1 MSTFSINSVT
11 LSYHIY
17 GEGNPILLLHGGC
30 VDFNYNYL
38 QTGWVETLTKQGYQ
52 VIGLDFRG
60 HGKSDSSADPGF
72 YGLDNLSND
81 AINLIHHLNLKSVAI
96 MGYSM
101 GTVIALNLLHKHP
114 EFFSKAI
121 LIGTGDVLIG
131 QPPIEKIIQGLGNV
145 FEFETFPDHLPKH
158 VSAYW
163 TFFKELGLDKESMK
177 AFSKASYPSLT
188 VEEVSEIRVPTLIIS
203 GEKDLVLGQGKLVA
217 NELVNGEYIEI
228 KNADHF
234 TLAVEP
240 NTHQRAIE
248 YLKRT

>member
-1 MSTFSINSVT
+1 MSTFSSNSIS

-17 GEGNPILLLHGGC
+17 GEGKPILLLHGGC
-30 VDFNYNYL
+30 IDFNYNYL
-38 QTGWVETLTKQGYQ
+38 QTKWVETLTKQGYK

-60 HGKSDSSADPGF
+60 HGNSDRSADPGF

-81 AINLIHHLNLKSVAI
+81 AMNLILHLNLKSVAI
-96 MGYSM
+96 MAYSM
-101 GTVIALNLLHKHP
+101 GTVISLNLLHKHP

-121 LIGTGDVLIG
+121 LIGTGNCLIG
-131 QPPIEKIIQGLGNV
+131 QPPFEKIIQGLGNV
-145 FEFETFPDHLPKH
+145 FEFESFPDHLPKH

-163 TFFKELGLDKESMK
+163 KFFKELRLDRESMK
-177 AFSKASYPSLT
+177 AFSRASYPSLT
-188 VEEVSEIRVPTLIIS
+188 AEEVSNIHVPTLIIS

-217 NELVNGEYIEI
+217 NELAHVEYTEI

-234 TLAVEP
+234 TLAVDP
-240 NTHQRAIE
+240 NTHQKAIE